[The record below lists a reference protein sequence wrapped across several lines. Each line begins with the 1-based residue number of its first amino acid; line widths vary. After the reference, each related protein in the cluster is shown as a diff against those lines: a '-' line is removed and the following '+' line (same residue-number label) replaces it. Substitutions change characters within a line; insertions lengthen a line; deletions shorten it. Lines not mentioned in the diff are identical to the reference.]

1 MMAGIAGDEE
11 RKTKVSVVNVV
22 VKMKLP
28 GRADLIKLTGV
39 VSNARYSPKTFP
51 AAVVKDYEHN
61 GEKVSFLVFQSG
73 AVVCTGGKDPER
85 AKKAAKAFAK
95 ALMEKGVVER
105 GEVEPSVE
113 NIVAMFNLGTRV
125 DLERASQTLENV
137 MYEPE
142 MFPGM
147 LVRVGKKAVLVFH
160 SGKGIVAGAKSV
172 EEAEAIAK
180 DVGEMVRRAVVV
192 EQPHQG

>member
-1 MMAGIAGDEE
+1 VE
-11 RKTKVSVVNVV
+11 VNVVNVV

-28 GRADLIKLTGV
+28 GRADLIKLTGAV
-39 VSNARYSPKTFP
+39 PNSSYSPKTFP
-51 AAVVKDYEHN
+51 AAVVKDYEHDK
-61 GEKVSFLVFQSG
+61 ERVSFLVFQSG
-73 AVVCTGGKDPER
+73 AVVCTGGKDPGR

-95 ALMEKGVVER
+95 ALMEKGVVEK

-113 NIVAMFNLGTRV
+113 NIVAMFSLGAKV
-125 DLERASQTLENV
+125 DLERASQALENV

-160 SGKGIVAGAKSV
+160 SGKGIVAGARSV
-172 EEAEAIAK
+172 EEAEAIAR
-180 DVGEMVRRAVVV
+180 DVGEMVRRAVMV

>member
-1 MMAGIAGDEE
+1 M
-11 RKTKVSVVNVV
+11 RVSVVNVV

-28 GRADLIKLTGV
+28 GKADLIKLTGAV
-39 VSNARYSPKTFP
+39 PNARYSPEKFP
-51 AAVVKDYEHN
+51 AAVVKDYEHD

-73 AVVCTGGKDPER
+73 AVICTGGKDPER
-85 AKKAAKAFAK
+85 AKKAAEAFAK

-113 NIVAMFNLGTRV
+113 NLVTMFNLGTTV
-125 DLERASQTLENV
+125 DLERASQAMENV

-147 LVRVGKKAVLVFH
+147 LIRMGKKAVLVFH
-160 SGKGIVAGAKSV
+160 SGKGIVAGAKSI
-172 EEAEAIAK
+172 EEAEAIAR
-180 DVGEMVRRAVVV
+180 DVEEQVRRAVAV

>member
-1 MMAGIAGDEE
+1 MSV
-11 RKTKVSVVNVV
+11 KVVNVV
-22 VKMKLP
+22 VRMKLP
-28 GRADLIKLTGV
+28 GKADLIKLT
-39 VSNARYSPKTFP
+39 SAAPNSSYSPKTFP
-51 AAVVKDYEHN
+51 AAVVKDYEHD

-73 AVVCTGGKDPER
+73 NVICVGGKDPEK

-113 NIVAMFNLGTRV
+113 NIVAMFNLGTVV
-125 DLERASQTLENV
+125 DLEKASQAMENV

-147 LVRVGKKAVLVFH
+147 LIRVEKKAVLVFQ
-160 SGKGIVAGAKSV
+160 SGKGIVAGAKSI
-172 EEAEAIAK
+172 EEAETITK
-180 DVGEMVRRAVVV
+180 EVEEQVRRAVVV

>member
-1 MMAGIAGDEE
+1 MSF
-11 RKTKVSVVNVV
+11 KVVNVV

-28 GRADLIKLTGV
+28 GKADLIKLTGAV
-39 VSNARYSPKTFP
+39 PNSSYSPESFP
-51 AAVVKDYEHN
+51 AAVVKDYEHD
-61 GEKVSFLVFQSG
+61 GERVSFLVFSSG
-73 AVVCTGGKDPER
+73 YVICTGGKDPEK
-85 AKKAAKAFAK
+85 AKRVAKAFAK

-125 DLERASQTLENV
+125 DLERASQAMENV

-147 LVRVGKKAVLVFH
+147 LIRVGKKAVLVFH
-160 SGKGIVAGAKSV
+160 SGKGIVTGARSV
-172 EEAEAIAK
+172 EEAEAIAR
-180 DVGEMVRRAVVV
+180 DVGEMVRRAVAV

>member
-1 MMAGIAGDEE
+1 M
-11 RKTKVSVVNVV
+11 KVKVVNVV
-22 VKMKLP
+22 VKMNLP
-28 GRADLIKLTGV
+28 GRADLIKLTGAV
-39 VSNARYSPKTFP
+39 PNARYSPKDFP
-51 AAVVKDYEHN
+51 AAVVKDYEHD
-61 GEKVSFLVFQSG
+61 GERVSFLVFSSG

-113 NIVAMFNLGTRV
+113 NIVAMFSLGARV
-125 DLERASQTLENV
+125 DLERASQAMENV

-147 LVRVGKKAVLVFH
+147 LIRVGKKAVLVFH
-160 SGKGIVAGAKSV
+160 SGKGIVAGARSV
-172 EEAEAIAK
+172 EEAEAIAR
-180 DVGEMVRRAVVV
+180 DVGEMVRRAVAV
-192 EQPHQG
+192 EQPHQS

>member
-1 MMAGIAGDEE
+1 M
-11 RKTKVSVVNVV
+11 KVKVVNVV

-28 GRADLIKLTGV
+28 GRADLIKLTSTV
-39 VSNARYSPKTFP
+39 PNSSYSPKTFP
-51 AAVVKDYEHN
+51 AAVVKDYEHD
-61 GEKVSFLVFQSG
+61 GERVSFLIFQSG
-73 AVVCTGGKDPER
+73 AVICTGGKDPEK
-85 AKKAAKAFAK
+85 AKRAAKAFAK

-113 NIVAMFNLGTRV
+113 NIVAMFNLGARV
-125 DLERASQTLENV
+125 DLERASQALENV

-147 LVRVGKKAVLVFH
+147 LIRVGKKAVLVFH
-160 SGKGIVAGAKSV
+160 SGKGIVAGARSV
-172 EEAEAIAK
+172 EEAEVIAR

-192 EQPHQG
+192 EQPHQS